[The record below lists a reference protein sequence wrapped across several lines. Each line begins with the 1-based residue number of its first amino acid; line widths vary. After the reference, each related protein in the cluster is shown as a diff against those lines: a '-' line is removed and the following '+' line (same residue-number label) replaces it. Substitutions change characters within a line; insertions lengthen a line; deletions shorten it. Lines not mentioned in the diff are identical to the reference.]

1 MATSKRIIPPRIL
14 KSGVVE
20 YHSVTSLPDD
30 SIAMCSKVPD
40 RIIPVIFVPGV
51 MGSNLQSIATNATK
65 SKAVWVVNSTK
76 GVAWRWGF
84 RGAEK
89 RKSLLDPAKT
99 EVHREGDL
107 PLGAAP
113 RSVFHTHPTPTQE
126 EIDKELVRRGWGEV
140 SHLSYGPWLKWLEE
154 SLNDADY
161 TKTGLE
167 YASSGLRPRLM
178 KELVAHAPGIEPLT
192 FDEVGLSYR
201 YQFPVHAVGYNWLQ
215 SNADS
220 AKRLQAKIDE
230 FIRYYDKTYTC
241 KNVILVTHSMGGLVA
256 RYCSENLN
264 QRDKILGVVHGVM
277 PTTGAATAYKRVK
290 SGVEGSAG
298 IVVGD
303 DAAEVTAVFA
313 QSPGPLQLL
322 PSSEYGNGWL
332 KIRDGEQRIS
342 LPQRPGKASASC
354 DPYGEIYTVRGKW
367 WGLIDD
373 KLINPLDETKSKAT
387 LNKDWEA
394 FVDLIN
400 GDVKKFHNALSL
412 RHHPI
417 TYAFYGD
424 DKAHSAWGDVVWE
437 RKLSHAARTMDTAA
451 PIDDIKSG
459 RVLQDHGQGE
469 QLLLQQSGDT
479 PLPTGFKLTEANENG
494 DGTVPVRS
502 GRALQGKARV
512 CVGYPGID
520 HEGAYKHEAQ
530 RLFTLWSIVKIAQHV
545 KPPLRYEIDGG
556 CPK

>member
-1 MATSKRIIPPRIL
+1 MATIKRIIPPRIL

-20 YHSVTSLPDD
+20 YHSVTSPPDD
-30 SIAMCSKVPD
+30 SIAMCHKVPD

-51 MGSNLQSIATNATK
+51 MGSNLQSIATRTSK
-65 SKAVWVVNSTK
+65 SEPVWVVNSTQR
-76 GVAWRWGF
+76 VLADWGL
-84 RGAEK
+84 RDAKK
-89 RKSLLDPAKT
+89 RKSLLDPNKT
-99 EVHREGDL
+99 ELYRTGDL
-107 PLGAAP
+107 PSGAAP
-113 RSVFHTHPTPTQE
+113 RSVFHTHPTPTQK
-126 EIDKELVRRGWGEV
+126 EIDDELLRRGWGEV

-178 KELVAHAPGIEPLT
+178 KELVAHVPGIEPLT

-256 RYCSENLN
+256 RHYSEVLN
-264 QRDKILGVVHGVM
+264 QRDKVLGVVHGVM

-313 QSPGPLQLL
+313 QAPGPLQLL
-322 PSSEYGNGWL
+322 PSAEYGNGWL

-342 LPQRPGKASASC
+342 LPQGN
-354 DPYGEIYTVRGKW
+354 DPYDEIYTVRGKW

-373 KLINPLDETKSKAT
+373 KLINPLDEQKTKPT
-387 LNKDWEA
+387 LDKDWDA
-394 FVDLIN
+394 FGKLI
-400 GDVKKFHNALSL
+400 DEKVKPFHQDIAN
-412 RHHPI
+412 RFHPI

-424 DKAHSAWGDVVWE
+424 DKAHSAWGDVTWE
-437 RKLSHAARTMDTAA
+437 RKLSHAARMLGTAA
-451 PIDDIKSG
+451 PIDDVKSG

-469 QLLLQQSGDT
+469 QLLLQQSGGT
-479 PLPTGFKLTEANENG
+479 AMPTGFKLTEANENG

-502 GRALQGKARV
+502 GRALQGKVRV
-512 CVGYPGID
+512 CVGYQGVD

-545 KPPLRYEIDGG
+545 KPPLRYEIDGE
-556 CPK
+556 CPR

>member
-1 MATSKRIIPPRIL
+1 MTTIKRIIPPRIL

-20 YHSVTSLPDD
+20 YHSVTSPPDD

-51 MGSNLQSIATNATK
+51 MGSNLQSIETNATK

-84 RGAEK
+84 RGTEK
-89 RKSLLDPAKT
+89 RKNLLDPAKT
-99 EVHREGDL
+99 EVYHGGDL
-107 PLGAAP
+107 PSGAAP

-178 KELVAHAPGIEPLT
+178 KELVAHAPGIDPLT

-220 AKRLQAKIDE
+220 AKRLQAQIDE
-230 FIRYYDKTYTC
+230 FIRHYDKTYTC

-256 RYCSENLN
+256 RHYSEVLN
-264 QRDKILGVVHGVM
+264 QRDKVLGVVHGVM

-313 QSPGPLQLL
+313 QAPGPLQLL

-342 LPQRPGKASASC
+342 LPQGN
-354 DPYGEIYTVRGKW
+354 DPYREIYTVRGKW

-373 KLINPLDETKSKAT
+373 KLINPLDERKTKAT
-387 LNKDWEA
+387 LNRDWES
-394 FVDLIN
+394 FKKLI
-400 GDVKKFHNALSL
+400 DKKVKPFHQDIAN
-412 RHHPI
+412 RFHPV

-437 RKLSHAARTMDTAA
+437 RKLSHAARMLGTAA
-451 PIDDIKSG
+451 PIDDVKSG

-469 QLLLQQSGDT
+469 QLLLQQSGGIAM
-479 PLPTGFKLTEANENG
+479 PTGFKLTEANENG

-502 GRALQGKARV
+502 GRVPQDKVRV
-512 CVGYPGID
+512 CVGYPGVD
-520 HEGAYKHEAQ
+520 HEGAYKHQAQ

-556 CPK
+556 CPQ